1 MNKKLILI
9 LIIILIILS
18 LCYNNTSIN
27 YISEA
32 LTIQKVGDNY
42 EDPNAGENF
51 QENILDNTSIIITSD
66 KNYYYLNIEDKSN
79 IVYTKNIND
88 KNNKWLPKKYN
99 IIKIK
104 NV

>member
-51 QENILDNTSIIITSD
+51 QENITWIAHFTCCGRHRHLF
-66 KNYYYLNIEDKSN
+66 L
-79 IVYTKNIND
+79 VTKH
-88 KNNKWLPKKYN
+88 
-99 IIKIK
+99 
-104 NV
+104 